1 MTESEGPAWV
11 AATTSASLRLAF
23 EAEGEVD
30 DILGHAERTSL
41 DQFAAL
47 VARLQASADVAEV
60 ASDLAG
66 LLWAEGED
74 VPQIATILAEPAARE
89 ALDVVTEVRRL
100 GARRL
105 ADGAVAE
112 ARRRVDQ
119 ALTAGTTVARRNGE
133 VPAVAPVPAAVD
145 PARPVE
151 PESALSPTSHSTL
164 DWRVTARRRLSA
176 SHTSFLTWSRRARPA
191 VGRACREVPWC

>member
-11 AATTSASLRLAF
+11 AATTSAALRLAI
-23 EAEGEVD
+23 EAEGEVE

-47 VARLQASADVAEV
+47 VARLRASADVAEV
-60 ASDLAG
+60 AGDLAG

-74 VPQIATILAEPAARE
+74 VPQIATILDEPSVRE
-89 ALDVVTEVRRL
+89 ALDVVTEARQL
-100 GARRL
+100 AARRL

-112 ARRRVDQ
+112 TRRRVDQ
-119 ALTAGTTVARRNGE
+119 ALSAGPAVARRPE
-133 VPAVAPVPAAVD
+133 EAPSVAPVAAAVE

-151 PESALSPTSHSTL
+151 PEPARPPSSALALEWT
-164 DWRVTARRRLSA
+164 VAARRRLSGL
-176 SHTSFLTWSRRARPA
+176 HTSSLTWSRRARPA
-191 VGRACREVPWC
+191 LGRACREVPWC